1 MMNLSMLILESNL
14 DIGKNCVSR
23 NYKKMPTGEKGE
35 ERMKKVLLLLV
46 VLVTSLMLVACNKD
60 KTQGVTDTEII
71 VGNTAATSGAFAA
84 VGVPFN
90 IGMEAYFKK
99 VNDAGGVNG
108 RKIKFVTYDDEFN
121 ADKGLTLTKKLVE
134 EDKIFAL
141 VGHFGTPTVGATIEY
156 IQEVGVP
163 MVYAATGINQL
174 YFEKSPANPVLAV
187 QPIYMTDG
195 RIMTARA
202 LHESLYGENGTSK
215 LPANAKIGVLHT
227 TTDDGNSIK
236 EGIEAEAKQANKSGD
251 FIYKSF
257 AADDIT
263 NLSAA
268 VSELKAANVQA
279 VIVASNQVPFKA
291 AVGALQDGELH
302 VPVFTSYVNADATSV
317 DVANKTYSF
326 DMYANAWV
334 DMAKNAGADLATFVA
349 DIEAFKPDA
358 PTGLFLPGIA
368 YAIAGYIA
376 AKVFVDGLERVGEGE
391 LTWETYIAA
400 LEDGPIDIP
409 MGGTVDFS
417 DGKRWGIASMA
428 LLKLEIVEN
437 EGVKSPSWAALKPIE
452 TLETI
457 QAK

>member
-215 LPANAKIGVLHT
+215 LPENAKIGVLHT

-358 PTGLFLPGIA
+358 PTGLF
-368 YAIAGYIA
+368 
-376 AKVFVDGLERVGEGE
+376 
-391 LTWETYIAA
+391 
-400 LEDGPIDIP
+400 
-409 MGGTVDFS
+409 
-417 DGKRWGIASMA
+417 
-428 LLKLEIVEN
+428 
-437 EGVKSPSWAALKPIE
+437 
-452 TLETI
+452 
-457 QAK
+457 